1 MPVPKNF
8 VIKTVTVTTCVLTT
22 SVSNLVIISEMLL
35 NAKEYT
41 CKGTHMFL
49 A

>member
-1 MPVPKNF
+1 MPAPKNF
-8 VIKTVTVTTCVLTT
+8 IIKTVTVTASVLTT
-22 SVSNLVIISEMLL
+22 SVSNLAIISEMLL